1 MQFDCSHPKL
11 NDLVRVARS
20 FGEVETGRGKGRIY
34 GSRMTGAFFFIHPIL
49 LHFDALEGAGWGGCT
64 VSLVHREDVEAFIMH
79 VKKGYTSYEG
89 MSEEDLASCVFATE
103 PGMGACGNF

>member
-1 MQFDCSHPKL
+1 MNDSYDSCHMQFDCSHPKL

-34 GSRMTGAFFFIHPIL
+34 GSRMTGA
-49 LHFDALEGAGWGGCT
+49 GWGGCT

-79 VKKGYTSYEG
+79 VKKGYASYEG

-103 PGMGACGNF
+103 PGMGACVFKVID